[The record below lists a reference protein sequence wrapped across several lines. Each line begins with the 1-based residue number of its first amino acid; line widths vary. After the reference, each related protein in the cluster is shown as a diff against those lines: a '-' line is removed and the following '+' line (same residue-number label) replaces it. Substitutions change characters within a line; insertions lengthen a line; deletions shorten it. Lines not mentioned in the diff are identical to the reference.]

1 MVQERIEAGACV
13 RLIKKWLKAG
23 VLETDGT
30 VLHPASGTPP
40 RGYRLA
46 PYTVATFFFRDRYHS
61 DTGRSETRH

>member
-13 RLIKKWLKAG
+13 RLIKKWLKAE

-46 PYTVATFFFRDRYHS
+46 RPGQGVSALGARLVGS
-61 DTGRSETRH
+61 